1 MCTFYL
7 PASIS
12 ASGFQGAGRQ
22 NPWSSQS
29 CACPICSQGYLGT
42 AEGWMRGSGYRMVQ
56 VFNFMYGWLGT
67 VHGWLR
73 GNGYRMVQVFTFMYC
88 WLGTVQ
94 GWLRGNGYRMVQVFT
109 FMYCWLGTVQGWL
122 RGNGYRVGQVSSL
135 KHTVTSP
142 AVYKPATST
151 NDFWGKR
158 PPHTAH
164 FEGKKRLKSPHFDYR
179 LLHIARI

>member
-1 MCTFYL
+1 VCMCTFYM

-29 CACPICSQGYLGT
+29 CVCPICSQGYLGT
-42 AEGWMRGSGYRMVQ
+42 PDGWMRGSVYRMVQ
-56 VFNFMYGWLGT
+56 VFTFMHGWLGT

-73 GNGYRMVQVFTFMYC
+73 GNGYRMVQVFTFMYG

-94 GWLRGNGYRMVQVFT
+94 GWLRVS
-109 FMYCWLGTVQGWL
+109 
-122 RGNGYRVGQVSSL
+122 GYRVGQVSTL

-151 NDFWGKR
+151 NDFWGKT

-164 FEGKKRLKSPHFDYR
+164 FEGKKRLKSPHFDYW
-179 LLHIARI
+179 LLHIARL

>member
-94 GWLRGNGYRMVQVFT
+94 GWLRGNGYR
-109 FMYCWLGTVQGWL
+109 
-122 RGNGYRVGQVSSL
+122 VGQVSSL